1 MEESPRDQLLLRTEQ
16 LILVNGLMDLE
27 MVLAHNF
34 GLMVQDTKASGKAI
48 KLMAKASL
56 SMRMVT
62 STKAS
67 G

>member
-1 MEESPRDQLLLRTEQ
+1 
-16 LILVNGLMDLE
+16 
-27 MVLAHNF
+27 MVSEHNF